1 MKVAI
6 DIRDLQIAQT
16 GAKTYLTQLILA
28 WEKMPEASICLI
40 DADTKAYTGKN
51 SFLKILEHI
60 RFQIWKQ
67 ISLPQKAKQQG
78 CTHLFCGDFFVP
90 YFKQGLKT
98 IVVLH
103 DAFFWQTPS
112 NYNYFWLRLFH
123 WLGVPA
129 AKKANLII
137 VPSQYT
143 QQTVLAHETFDSH
156 KIRVVHEAS
165 REYKEAFIENDYK
178 KYSPY
183 FLHIGV
189 LEKRKNLPLSIKA
202 FKKVAEKYPDYKLV
216 LAGNTPNK
224 QNLNDRETILQTIQ
238 EQGLED
244 KVILLGYVQ
253 PHQAAALY
261 QNAFAYVLPSKNE
274 GFGLPLLEAFSF
286 GTPVISSTN
295 GALPEIGQD
304 AAYWVNLDEGHVE
317 QEENSNNNRFN
328 KEEGSKDKSNSV
340 KALADAMIDL
350 IENESLRQTY
360 IEKGKQ
366 RNLDFSW
373 DKAAAQIYELMQSC

>member
-143 QQTVLAHETFDSH
+143 QKTVLAHETFDSN
-156 KIRVVHEAS
+156 KIKVVHEAS

-238 EQGLED
+238 EQGIED

-304 AAYWVNLDEGHVE
+304 AAYWVNLDGGNK
-317 QEENSNNNRFN
+317 ENSNKNKFN
-328 KEEGSKDKSNSV
+328 KEDGSIDQPQAIKT
-340 KALADAMIDL
+340 LADAMIHL